1 MLLPVGHQ
9 QQSILAVA
17 SGDIPYARSRHELSG
32 SGEQQQSSLLT
43 VVLAERNRGHTFVFP
58 LRREIDVAV
67 QPAVDRDQ
75 VMCGRQRT
83 VALSDRK
90 QPVLAHVP
98 GHTDAT
104 ENATQHVLGLVRVDS
119 AVAVKS
125 ENAGHLPAA
134 AEFAAM
140 RKSGGI
146 EIGGILGKAQRVE
159 EVRPGANPPLS
170 ADSQYAHQHFHYQA
184 PTEVRF
190 CFSSV

>member
-43 VVLAERNRGHTFVFP
+43 VVLA
-58 LRREIDVAV
+58 
-67 QPAVDRDQ
+67 DRDQ

-146 EIGGILGKAQRVE
+146 EIGGILGVAQRVGA
-159 EVRPGANPPLS
+159 VRPGANPPLS
-170 ADSQYAHQHFHYQA
+170 AD
-184 PTEVRF
+184 
-190 CFSSV
+190 